1 MRPLQFRA
9 NRRAVALA
17 WFGLAILAVAVGCS
31 EATVDDADESPAS
44 TGAAETG
51 GRSRATASVFADL
64 NKETPGCAVAVT
76 HPGGEHLAA
85 FGTADLE
92 DATPVT
98 DATVFDVGSVSKQ
111 LTSGAIALLVAD
123 GRLDLGT
130 DVTELLPDVGPFSG
144 VITVADLVHHTS
156 GLPDYIDL
164 LDADDDE
171 VTTTD
176 DAIAALAADR
186 SWSDATPGAGF
197 QYSNTNYVLLSEIVE
212 AVDGRSLVEFS
223 DEEIFEPLG
232 MDRTVVR
239 DDQGSLLEDQAQGYE
254 PVEGGWRPVGS
265 SWRQTGDGAVHASA
279 EDLLAWM
286 RLFVDAPTAG
296 SGLGS
301 EAWLEPMTAPGPRVD
316 DDGGTYA
323 GGLFVSGPGDGAVL
337 SHAGSWIGY
346 ASATVVAPE
355 VGVGVAVAC
364 NIDGFDAIGRA
375 EEVLD
380 IWSNG

>member
-1 MRPLQFRA
+1 MRSLWFQATGRA
-9 NRRAVALA
+9 AARAG
-17 WFGLAILAVAVGCS
+17 FGLALAVAVGCS
-31 EATVDDADESPAS
+31 DATVDNADERPAS
-44 TGAAETG
+44 TDAAETT

-64 NKETPGCAVAVT
+64 TVETPGCAVAVT

-85 FGTADLE
+85 FGMADLE
-92 DATPVT
+92 NPSPVT
-98 DATVFDVGSVSKQ
+98 DGTVFDLGSVSKQ

-123 GRLDLGT
+123 ERLDLGA

-144 VITVADLVHHTS
+144 VVTVADLIHHTS
-156 GLPDYIDL
+156 GLPDYIGL

-176 DAIAALAADR
+176 DALAALAADG
-186 SWSDATPGAGF
+186 SWSGATPGAGF
-197 QYSNTNYVLLSEIVE
+197 QYSNTNYLLLSEIVE

-232 MDRTVVR
+232 MDQTAVR
-239 DDQGSLLEDQAQGYE
+239 DDQGPLLEDQAQGYE
-254 PVEGGWRPVGS
+254 PSEGGWRPVGS
-265 SWRQTGDGAVHASA
+265 SWRQTGDGAVHATA

-286 RLFVDAPTAG
+286 RLFVDSPAAG

-301 EAWLEPMTAPGPRVD
+301 EAWLEPMTAPGPSVD
-316 DDGGTYA
+316 DDGGAYA
-323 GGLFVSGPGDGAVL
+323 GGLFVSSSDDGAVL

-355 VGVGVAVAC
+355 AGVGVAVAC
-364 NIDGFDAIGRA
+364 NIDGLDAIGRA
-375 EEVLD
+375 EEILD
-380 IWSNG
+380 IWTSG